1 MFISLRITMNMAFFP
16 YRPTVLRAALLLIK
30 RERKNITFRKLS
42 WTRGKAHR
50 FMKTRRKLIS
60 LNSLRPKQLVI
71 VGYHNNT
78 LYFCRLSYGNS
89 NSCPPFRSCIT
100 RVITKSDF
108 KSIGKGSDSTPKQ
121 EASAHAP
128 SVTDLT
134 DWI

>member
-1 MFISLRITMNMAFFP
+1 MNKAFFP

-30 RERKNITFRKLS
+30 RERKNITFMKLS

-71 VGYHNNT
+71 VGYHKNT

-89 NSCPPFRSCIT
+89 NSCPPFRS
-100 RVITKSDF
+100 
-108 KSIGKGSDSTPKQ
+108 
-121 EASAHAP
+121 
-128 SVTDLT
+128 
-134 DWI
+134 

>member
-1 MFISLRITMNMAFFP
+1 MNKAFFP
-16 YRPTVLRAALLLIK
+16 CRPTVLRAALLPIK

-42 WTRGKAHR
+42 STRGKAHR
-50 FMKTRRKLIS
+50 FIKTRRKLIS
-60 LNSLRPKQLVI
+60 LISLRPKQLVI